1 MLSRRAISPNPK
13 QIGLRYDRDFFTCA
27 HHQGRDREGR
37 QQTFE
42 AAKEKDKDRTI
53 VPDARFRMGPRHGP
67 YSSLPLLGKG
77 PLSLR
82 VSSIAIAMNSEMLNF
97 FSISI
102 GTSLFTITVSNNGLN
117 SMKSGGYGTRFRKPS
132 DV

>member
-1 MLSRRAISPNPK
+1 MTEISSLVPIIK
-13 QIGLRYDRDFFTCA
+13 EEI
-27 HHQGRDREGR
+27 EKER

-53 VPDARFRMGPRHGP
+53 VPDA
-67 YSSLPLLGKG
+67 SLPDGPATWSILKPSPLGKG

-82 VSSIAIAMNSEMLNF
+82 V
-97 FSISI
+97 SI

>member
-1 MLSRRAISPNPK
+1 MTEISSLVPIIK
-13 QIGLRYDRDFFTCA
+13 EEI
-27 HHQGRDREGR
+27 EKER

-53 VPDARFRMGPRHGP
+53 VPDA
-67 YSSLPLLGKG
+67 SLPDGPATWSILKPSPLGKG